1 MCDDALLESPSVS
14 DAASLKVPLSLLIWL
29 IYIDSD
35 RRDAAQLWATSLRNF
50 IELYRKIL
58 PAV

>member
-1 MCDDALLESPSVS
+1 MCDDVLLESPSAS

-35 RRDAAQLWATSLRNF
+35 RRDAAQLCAKSLRNF
-50 IELYRKIL
+50 IEVYRKIL